1 MAAAAGVPPQRLRNS
16 SFRRLFRDAYVA
28 AQLPLTLEVRS
39 AAALLVMPPGTV
51 ISHWTCLAL
60 LGLDYEQGRD
70 EVHVTP
76 PPSASRPRHQ
86 RGIRVHERSASSPSL
101 SVRGLPVS
109 GPGRTFVDMAALVP
123 PDELVVIG
131 DHLLRRAGGLDAL
144 VEGLERERGQRH
156 VVRARRALPLL
167 RVGVDSPP
175 ETRLRLRIV
184 RFGLPEPEV
193 NITVRDRAGGW
204 LGRAEL
210 GYRKERVLIQYEGD
224 IHRTDRRRWRK
235 DIARD
240 ESYRDEGWAVLRATA
255 DDVERPRRFCL
266 RLQRLLTAADQAA

>member
-1 MAAAAGVPPQRLRNS
+1 MASAAGVPSQRLRNS
-16 SFRRLFRDAYVA
+16 SYRRLYRDVHVV
-28 AQLPLTLEVRS
+28 AQLPLTLDVRCR
-39 AAALLVMPPGTV
+39 AALLVMPPETV
-51 ISHWTCLAL
+51 LSHWTCLAL
-60 LGLDYEQGRD
+60 RGLDYEQGRD
-70 EVHVTP
+70 QLHVTP

-86 RGIRVHERSASSPSL
+86 EGIRVHERSGASPSL
-101 SVRGLPVS
+101 LVRGIPVS
-109 GPGRTFVDMAALVP
+109 GAARTFVDMAALVP
-123 PDELVVIG
+123 EDELVVIG

-144 VEGLERERGQRH
+144 VNGLAHERGQRF
-156 VVRARRALPLL
+156 VLRARRVLAHL
-167 RVGVDSPP
+167 REGVDSPQ

-224 IHRTDRRRWRK
+224 IHRTDRRQWRK

-240 ESYRDEGWAVLRATA
+240 EAYRDEGWAVLRATA
-255 DDVERPRRFCL
+255 DDVERPRRFCM
-266 RLQRLLTAADQAA
+266 RLQRLLTAAHQAA